1 MSLLATLV
9 TMDLIWMLWV
19 CAVVMLVDVAEG
31 GDFGH
36 VISCVGVGVGV
47 CSREREGECLVVGA
61 GFWSEG
67 REVGGGCRWCLSG

>member
-31 GDFGH
+31 GDF
-36 VISCVGVGVGV
+36 VGVGG
-47 CSREREGECLVVGA
+47 
-61 GFWSEG
+61 
-67 REVGGGCRWCLSG
+67 GGGCALERGKGNALWLVLA